1 MRPMWLGTLQA
12 KIRATSIYLF
22 LMAQYHIEC
31 EQFLGFSHDGAVN
44 AEGEGTIELSDEEVT
59 TLIQLIR
66 QKGTTDVAELNLKT
80 SHPELYAKLDKAYHD
95 MAQHAE
101 TMHWLWEGYENGYY
115 EYDEDELMDYC
126 EQELDFT
133 FEYDEDEL
141 DEDEMSYAKS
151 DAFRSWLGDYLRS
164 LSDDE
169 ALSFMNDHMDACIED
184 EEVEEYTV
192 AIPEAIIQKA
202 NGITSET

>member
-1 MRPMWLGTLQA
+1 
-12 KIRATSIYLF
+12 
-22 LMAQYHIEC
+22 MAEYTIEC
-31 EQFLGFSHDGAVN
+31 EQCLGISHDGAVYT
-44 AEGEGTIELSDEEVT
+44 EGEGTVELSDEEVT
-59 TLIQLIR
+59 TLVQLIR
-66 QKGTTDVAELNLKT
+66 QKGTTDVGELDLET
-80 SHPELYAKLDKAYHD
+80 THPDLYAKLDKAYHD

-133 FEYDEDEL
+133 FEYDEEDYLDEDDDEL

-151 DAFRSWLGDYLRS
+151 RAFRSWLDDYLHS
-164 LSDDE
+164 LSDE
-169 ALSFMNDHMDACIED
+169 EVLSFMNEHMDACIED

-192 AIPEAIIQKA
+192 SIPEAIIQKA
-202 NGITSET
+202 KE